1 MNLHEYQAKAILR
14 GYGLPI
20 PKGEVTST
28 AEGAIA
34 AAKSVGGNCWVV
46 KAQVH
51 AGQRGRAGG
60 VRIVDS
66 VEEAGQAAREL
77 LGKRIVT
84 GQTGHDGLLVKKVY
98 VEEAVDVETELYAAV
113 LVNRSKAR
121 ISVITSRAGGEDVE
135 ENFSAGEVA
144 TEIPLDDEGAGSPD
158 KEGVAATL
166 GLSPTDAGR
175 VIEILSQARR
185 AFRELDASLIEFNPL
200 AVTKG
205 GDISVLDVKMVLDDN
220 ALWRHPNLAD
230 LRDEDEVDPQER
242 EASRFELNY
251 ARLDGD
257 IGVMVTGAG
266 LGLAAL
272 DMIKQEGGEPA
283 NFMDIRPVASSDQ
296 ISEGMLLLLRDKRVR
311 AVLVFAM
318 GGGILRCDR
327 IADGIASAYRKS
339 PSDVPIVFH
348 AAGTGKEIGELTLRN
363 QGIGVTIADSM
374 AEATQEAVRIA
385 AARAVR

>member
-20 PKGEVTST
+20 PKGEVAST
-28 AEGAIA
+28 AEGAVA
-34 AAKSVGGNCWVV
+34 AAKSIGGNKWVV

-60 VRIVDS
+60 VRIVET
-66 VEEAGQAAREL
+66 VEEAGRAAREL

-84 GQTGHDGLLVKKVY
+84 GQTGPDGLLVKKVY
-98 VEEAVDVETELYAAV
+98 VEEAADVETELYAAV

-121 ISVITSRAGGEDVE
+121 VAVIFSRAGGEDIE
-135 ENFSAGEVA
+135 ESFSAGAGA
-144 TEIPLDDEGAGSPD
+144 TEIFLGDEGTGSS
-158 KEGVAATL
+158 KEEGAAL
-166 GLSPTDAGR
+166 GLSPTGTAR
-175 VIEILSQARR
+175 VLEILSQARR

-200 AVTKG
+200 AMTKDG
-205 GDISVLDVKMVLDDN
+205 NISVLDVKMVLDDN

-242 EASRFELNY
+242 EAGRFELNY

-296 ISEGMLLLLRDKRVR
+296 IAEGMLLLLRDKRVR

-339 PSDVPIVFH
+339 QSDVPIVFH

-363 QGIGVTIADSM
+363 QGIGVTIADSL

-385 AARAVR
+385 AARAG

>member
-20 PKGEVTST
+20 PKGEVAST
-28 AEGAIA
+28 AEGAVA
-34 AAKSVGGNCWVV
+34 AAKSIGGNKWVV

-60 VRIVDS
+60 VRIVES
-66 VEEAGQAAREL
+66 VEEAGRAAREL

-84 GQTGHDGLLVKKVY
+84 GQTGPDGLLVKKVY
-98 VEEAVDVETELYAAV
+98 VEEAADVETELYAAV
-113 LVNRSKAR
+113 IVNRSKAR
-121 ISVITSRAGGEDVE
+121 VAVIVNRAGGEDIE
-135 ENFSAGEVA
+135 ESFSAGAGA
-144 TEIPLDDEGAGSPD
+144 TEIFLGDEGTGSS
-158 KEGVAATL
+158 KEEGAAL
-166 GLSPTDAGR
+166 GLSPTGTAR
-175 VIEILSQARR
+175 VLEILSQARR

-200 AVTKG
+200 AMTKDG
-205 GDISVLDVKMVLDDN
+205 NISVLDVKMVLDDN

-242 EASRFELNY
+242 EAGRFELNY

-296 ISEGMLLLLRDKRVR
+296 IAEGMLLLLRDKRVR

-327 IADGIASAYRKS
+327 IADAIASAYRKS
-339 PSDVPIVFH
+339 QSDVPIVFH

-363 QGIGVTIADSM
+363 QGIGVTIADSL

-385 AARAVR
+385 AARAG